1 MINYSTIDT
10 GMAIEDSIVYGVFE
24 DRTKQ
29 VIAVSVIRDLARSV
43 VKGLNLGQGFDGTTP
58 AFFMNGRPQIIPQS
72 DHTLYERVTKT

>member
-43 VKGLNLGQGFDGTTP
+43 VKGLKLGQGFDGQP
-58 AFFMNGRPQIIPQS
+58 LPS
-72 DHTLYERVTKT
+72 S